1 MDDTNPDISKSAVK
15 PKIDKELDPI
25 ARRDSSNSQRSFRV
39 RTYKRSISRGSNYS
53 KLSNLTE
60 NRAGET
66 PAAKKTI
73 EHPTDV
79 EDANANFDDA
89 SDFDELGYEFFNT
102 TGDPDVAVG
111 SSLDDADFQ
120 EYVYTAGVTDDGI
133 GTPLPEFIQFA
144 IKIVGQGTNAAE
156 VPRIRD
162 FRAIALAT

>member
-89 SDFDELGYEFFNT
+89 SDFDHFNNS
-102 TGDPDVAVG
+102 PDIKLKSIEIDDDFHGQQIG
-111 SSLDDADFQ
+111 SEEAFLDDNS
-120 EYVYTAGVTDDGI
+120 
-133 GTPLPEFIQFA
+133 GTGHKAKP
-144 IKIVGQGTNAAE
+144 K
-156 VPRIRD
+156 
-162 FRAIALAT
+162 